1 MPRDDNERLT
11 GTLELCQRLIQE
23 RNQLR
28 EVVAC
33 LLEHGSGRCYLDRRQ
48 LIHAPAIVVEPD
60 DDGILVR
67 LVDSPDLGE

>member
-1 MPRDDNERLT
+1 MPNENDRLV
-11 GTLELCQRLIQE
+11 GALELCQRLIQE

-28 EVVAC
+28 QIVAC
-33 LLEHGSGRCYLDRRQ
+33 LLEHGSGRCYIDRSQ
-48 LIHAPAIVVEPD
+48 LIHAPSIVLKPD